1 MAKPPKKARDLGP
14 DDFVWDYFSRSP
26 EDSMAARVYAA
37 EATGYD
43 AIGIHLGGWASMKDR
58 PEDLEKFNKLSQVK
72 WKKQAK
78 N

>member
-1 MAKPPKKARDLGP
+1 MKNSRKKARDLGP

-43 AIGIHLGGWASMKDR
+43 AIGIHLGGWASMKGPPD
-58 PEDLEKFNKLSQVK
+58 ELETFD
-72 WKKQAK
+72 
-78 N
+78 